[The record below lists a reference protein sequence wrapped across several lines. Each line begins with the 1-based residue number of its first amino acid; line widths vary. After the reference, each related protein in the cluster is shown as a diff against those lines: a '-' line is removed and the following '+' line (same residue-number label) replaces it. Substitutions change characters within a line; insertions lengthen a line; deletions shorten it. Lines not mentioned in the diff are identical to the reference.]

1 MKKAILLSMAIM
13 ASSVVMGQGVK
24 LSASQDLNAMHQ
36 QRQMINIDPIQAQR
50 GIAMPKAEGE
60 TQEYV
65 TTQPEGELKTYVRSG
80 DNMTAVMGGIVDGQ
94 QDGRAMNIVFAPDGK
109 TVWFDKMISATTAT
123 FGWIKGEIE
132 GDKIVIKSGQY
143 AWYYDYGTY
152 YTAYSV
158 ERIVPNPDGNA
169 TNYDTYMTAEGDIEF
184 SIAEDGTLTLLP
196 DANGVAAI
204 GLIRRTTDEFL
215 VEYGYDGKWLGYGDQ
230 NTVYTPFEANFNE
243 GPAEGTELQD
253 FAMTYDLYVNS
264 AERSGHLTK
273 GAIVGDKI
281 YIQGASQYLKD
292 AWLVGTIQGNKVTVD
307 KQLVGILDGYYTY
320 FVGGEIVS
328 QYNEET
334 QQDEY
339 FYAPIEQMTFDY
351 NAETQTL
358 TSDNCLL
365 VAASENLFAEGYM
378 KVAFNPYEDIAVQPA
393 TPIVGEDYLAYN
405 AESGSC
411 FVTVYVPCEDVDG
424 NYIDASKLTYSVY
437 VDGELF
443 TFDPSFYFYFYEPTT
458 VVEYGFI
465 DGYRFQDLGGGRV
478 AIEINKEP
486 QHTIGVKS
494 FYAGGDTVTESE
506 MGLFYVNQTAI
517 SDIQTKAVA
526 GVRYYNLAG
535 QGSDKPFEGINIV
548 VTTLTD
554 GTTTATK
561 VIK

>member
-1 MKKAILLSMAIM
+1 M
-13 ASSVVMGQGVK
+13 
-24 LSASQDLNAMHQ
+24 
-36 QRQMINIDPIQAQR
+36 
-50 GIAMPKAEGE
+50 
-60 TQEYV
+60 
-65 TTQPEGELKTYVRSG
+65 
-80 DNMTAVMGGIVDGQ
+80 
-94 QDGRAMNIVFAPDGK
+94 
-109 TVWFDKMISATTAT
+109 
-123 FGWIKGEIE
+123 
-132 GDKIVIKSGQY
+132 
-143 AWYYDYGTY
+143 
-152 YTAYSV
+152 
-158 ERIVPNPDGNA
+158 PNPDGNA

-465 DGYRFQDLGGGRV
+465 DNYRFQDLGGGRV

-506 MGLFYVNQTAI
+506 MGLFNVNQTAI
-517 SDIQTKAVA
+517 SDIQAKAVA
-526 GVRYYNLAG
+526 GIRYYNLAG
-535 QGSDKPFEGINIV
+535 QGSDKPFDGINIV
-548 VTTLTD
+548 VTTHTD

>member
-109 TVWFDKMISATTAT
+109 TVWFDKIISATTAT

-339 FYAPIEQMTFDY
+339 YYVPIEQLTFDY

-437 VDGELF
+437 VDDELF
-443 TFDPSFYFYFYEPTT
+443 TFDPSFYFYFEQPTT
-458 VVEYGFI
+458 TVEYGFI
-465 DGYRFQDLGGGRV
+465 DAYRFQDLGGGRV
-478 AIEINKEP
+478 AIEINQEP

-517 SDIQTKAVA
+517 SDIQAKAVA

-535 QGSDKPFEGINIV
+535 QGSDKPFKGINIV

>member
-1 MKKAILLSMAIM
+1 MKKTILLSLAVMA
-13 ASSVVMGQGVK
+13 ATVAMGQ
-24 LSASQDLNAMHQ
+24 NARMCVTPNMGAQLQ
-36 QRQMINIDPIQAQR
+36 QRQMSNIDPIQAKR

-109 TVWFDKMISATTAT
+109 TVWFDKIISATTAT

-158 ERIVPNPDGNA
+158 ERIVPNPDGDA
-169 TNYDTYMTAEGDIEF
+169 TNYDTYLTAEGNIEF
-184 SIAEDGTLTLLP
+184 AMGEDGTLTLLP

-215 VEYGYDGKWLGYGDQ
+215 VEYGYDGKWLGYGDA

-253 FAMTYDLYVNS
+253 FSMTYDLYVNS
-264 AERSGHLTK
+264 TERAGHLTK

-281 YIQGASQYLKD
+281 YIQGASQNLKN
-292 AWLVGTIQGNKVTVD
+292 AWLVGTINGDKVTVD
-307 KQLVGILDGYYTY
+307 KQLAGLLDGYYTY

-351 NAETQTL
+351 NAETRTL

-365 VAASENLFAEGYM
+365 VANDQNMLAEGYM
-378 KVAFNPYEDIAVQPA
+378 KVAFNPYEDVAAQPA
-393 TPIVGEDYLAYN
+393 TPIVGEDYLPYN

-411 FVTVYVPCEDVDG
+411 FVTVYVPCQDVDG

-437 VDGELF
+437 VDDELF
-443 TFDPSFYFYFYEPTT
+443 TFDPSFYFYFNEPKT

-465 DGYRFQDLGGGRV
+465 DDYRFQNLGGGRV
-478 AIEINKEP
+478 AIEINAEP
-486 QHTIGVKS
+486 QRTIGVKS

-506 MGLFYVNQTAI
+506 MGLFYIGQSGV
-517 SDIQTKAVA
+517 SDIQAKAVA
-526 GVRYYNLAG
+526 GVRYYNLSG
-535 QGSDKPFEGINIV
+535 QSSDKPFDGINIV
-548 VTTLTD
+548 VTTHTD

>member
-215 VEYGYDGKWLGYGDQ
+215 VEYGYDGKWLGYGDA

-264 AERSGHLTK
+264 TERAGHLTK

-281 YIQGASQYLKD
+281 YIQGASQNLKN
-292 AWLVGTIQGNKVTVD
+292 AWLVGTINGNKVTVD

-378 KVAFNPYEDIAVQPA
+378 KVAFNPYEDVAMKPA
-393 TPIVGEDYLAYN
+393 TPVVGEDFLPYDT
-405 AESGSC
+405 ESGSC
-411 FVTVYVPCEDVDG
+411 FVTVYVPSEDVNG
-424 NYIDASKLTYSVY
+424 NYIDGSKLTYSVY
-437 VDGELF
+437 IDDELF
-443 TFDPSFYFYFYEPTT
+443 TFDPSFYFWK
-458 VVEYGFI
+458 
-465 DGYRFQDLGGGRV
+465 R
-478 AIEINKEP
+478 
-486 QHTIGVKS
+486 
-494 FYAGGDTVTESE
+494 
-506 MGLFYVNQTAI
+506 
-517 SDIQTKAVA
+517 
-526 GVRYYNLAG
+526 
-535 QGSDKPFEGINIV
+535 
-548 VTTLTD
+548 
-554 GTTTATK
+554 
-561 VIK
+561 

>member
-465 DGYRFQDLGGGRV
+465 DNYRFQDLGGGRV

>member
-1 MKKAILLSMAIM
+1 MA
-13 ASSVVMGQGVK
+13 ASVAMGQ
-24 LSASQDLNAMHQ
+24 NARMSVTPNMGAQLQ
-36 QRQMINIDPIQAQR
+36 QRLVSNIDPIQAQR
-50 GIAMPKAEGE
+50 GIAMPKAEGA
-60 TQEYV
+60 TQDYV
-65 TTQPEGELKTYVRSG
+65 TEQPEGELKTYVRSG
-80 DNMTAVMGGIVDGQ
+80 ENMTAVMGGIVDGSQ
-94 QDGRAMNIVFAPDGK
+94 AGRAMNIVFAPDGK
-109 TVWFDKMISATTAT
+109 TVWFDKIISATTAT

-132 GDKIVIKSGQY
+132 GDKIVIEPGQY

-158 ERIVPNPDGNA
+158 ERIVPNPDGDA
-169 TNYDTYMTAEGDIEF
+169 TNYDTYLTAEGRIEF
-184 SIAEDGTLTLLP
+184 AMGEDGSLTLLP
-196 DANGVAAI
+196 GEDGVAAI
-204 GLIRRTTDEFL
+204 GLIRRTTDSFL

-281 YIQGASQYLKD
+281 YIQGASQLMKD
-292 AWLVGTIQGNKVTVD
+292 AWLVGTIEGNKVTVD
-307 KQLVGILDGYYTY
+307 KQLAGLLDGYYTY
-320 FVGGEIVS
+320 FVGGEVIS

-339 FYAPIEQMTFDY
+339 YYVPIEQLTFDY
-351 NAETQTL
+351 NAETMTL

-365 VAASENLFAEGYM
+365 VANDQNMLAEGYM

-506 MGLFYVNQTAI
+506 MGLFLIGQSGV
-517 SDIQTKAVA
+517 SDIQAKAVA
-526 GVRYYNLAG
+526 GVRYYNLSG
-535 QGSDKPFEGINIV
+535 QSSDKPFDGINIV
-548 VTTLTD
+548 VTTHTD
-554 GTTTATK
+554 GTTTSAK

>member
-1 MKKAILLSMAIM
+1 MKKAILLLMAIM

-465 DGYRFQDLGGGRV
+465 DNYRFQDLGGGRV

-506 MGLFYVNQTAI
+506 MGLFYLNQSGI
-517 SDIQTKAVA
+517 SDIEAKAVSK
-526 GVRYYNLAG
+526 VTYYNLAG
-535 QGSDKPFEGINIV
+535 QSSNKPFDGMNIV
-548 VTTLTD
+548 VTTHTD
-554 GTTTATK
+554 GTTTSAK

>member
-1 MKKAILLSMAIM
+1 MKKTILLSLAVMA
-13 ASSVVMGQGVK
+13 ATVAMGQ
-24 LSASQDLNAMHQ
+24 NARMSVTPNMGAQLQ
-36 QRQMINIDPIQAQR
+36 QRLVSNIDPIQAKR
-50 GIAMPKAEGE
+50 GIAMPKAEGA
-60 TQEYV
+60 TQDYITE
-65 TTQPEGELKTYVRSG
+65 QPEGELKTYVRSG
-80 DNMTAVMGGIVDGQ
+80 ENMTAVMGGIVDGSQ
-94 QDGRAMNIVFAPDGK
+94 AGRAMNIVFAPDGK
-109 TVWFDKMISATTAT
+109 TVWFDKIISATTAT

-132 GDKIVIKSGQY
+132 GDKIVIEPGQY

-158 ERIVPNPDGNA
+158 ERIVPNPDGDA
-169 TNYDTYMTAEGDIEF
+169 TNYDTYLTAEGRIEF
-184 SIAEDGTLTLLP
+184 AIGEDGSLTLLP
-196 DANGVAAI
+196 DENGVAAI

-243 GPAEGTELQD
+243 SPAEGTELQD

-264 AERSGHLTK
+264 AERNGHLTK
-273 GAIVGDKI
+273 GAIVGDKV
-281 YIQGASQYLKD
+281 YIQGASQHMKD
-292 AWLVGTIQGNKVTVD
+292 AWLVGTIQGDKVIVD
-307 KQLVGILDGYYTY
+307 KQLAGLLDGYYTY
-320 FVGGEIVS
+320 FTGGEVIS

-339 FYAPIEQMTFDY
+339 YYVPIEQMTFDY
-351 NAETQTL
+351 NAETRTL

-365 VAASENLFAEGYM
+365 VAAGENLLAEGYM
-378 KVAFNPYEDIAVQPA
+378 KVAFNPYEDVAAQPA

-411 FVTVYVPCEDVDG
+411 FVTVYVPCQDVDG

-437 VDGELF
+437 VDDELF
-443 TFDPSFYFYFYEPTT
+443 TFDPSFYFYFSEPKT

-465 DGYRFQDLGGGRV
+465 DDYRFQDLGGGRV

-486 QHTIGVKS
+486 LHSIGVKS
-494 FYAGGDTVTESE
+494 FYAGGGESTESE
-506 MGLFYVNQTAI
+506 MGLFLIGQSGVSN
-517 SDIQTKAVA
+517 IQAKAVA
-526 GVRYYNLAG
+526 GVRYYNLSG
-535 QGSDKPFEGINIV
+535 QGSDKPFDGINLV
-548 VTTLTD
+548 VTTHTD

>member
-50 GIAMPKAEGE
+50 GIAMPKAEGA
-60 TQEYV
+60 TQDYITE
-65 TTQPEGELKTYVRSG
+65 QPEGELKTYVRSG
-80 DNMTAVMGGIVDGQ
+80 ENMTAVMGGIVDGSQ
-94 QDGRAMNIVFAPDGK
+94 AGRTMNIVFAPDGK

-132 GDKIVIKSGQY
+132 GDKIVIEPGQY

-169 TNYDTYMTAEGDIEF
+169 TNYDTYLTAEGNIEF
-184 SIAEDGTLTLLP
+184 AMGEDGSLTLLP
-196 DANGVAAI
+196 GEDGVAAI

-253 FAMTYDLYVNS
+253 FAMTYDLYVGS

-281 YIQGASQYLKD
+281 YIQGASQYMKD
-292 AWLVGTIQGNKVTVD
+292 AWLVGTIEGNKVTVD
-307 KQLVGILDGYYTY
+307 KQLAGILDGYYTY

-351 NAETQTL
+351 NAETRSL
-358 TSDNCLL
+358 TSNDCLL

-378 KVAFNPYEDIAVQPA
+378 KVAFNPYEDVAAQPA
-393 TPIVGEDYLAYN
+393 TPVVGEDFLPYDT
-405 AESGSC
+405 ESGSC
-411 FVTVYVPCEDVDG
+411 FVTVYVPSEDVNG
-424 NYIDASKLTYSVY
+424 NYIDGNKLTYSVY
-437 VDGELF
+437 IDDELF
-443 TFDPSFYFYFYEPTT
+443 TFDPSFYFYFSNPTT
-458 VVEYGFI
+458 VI
-465 DGYRFQDLGGGRV
+465 DFGYYEDYRFQNLGAGRI

-486 QHTIGVKS
+486 LHSIGVKS
-494 FYAGGDTVTESE
+494 FYAGGGETTESD
-506 MGLFYVNQTAI
+506 MGMFYLNMSGI
-517 SDIQTKAVA
+517 SDIQGKAVSKIT
-526 GVRYYNLAG
+526 YYNLAG
-535 QGSDKPFEGINIV
+535 QSSNRPFSGMNIV
-548 VTTLTD
+548 VTTHTD
-554 GTTTATK
+554 GTTSTAK

>member
-1 MKKAILLSMAIM
+1 
-13 ASSVVMGQGVK
+13 MG
-24 LSASQDLNAMHQ
+24 
-36 QRQMINIDPIQAQR
+36 
-50 GIAMPKAEGE
+50 
-60 TQEYV
+60 
-65 TTQPEGELKTYVRSG
+65 
-80 DNMTAVMGGIVDGQ
+80 
-94 QDGRAMNIVFAPDGK
+94 
-109 TVWFDKMISATTAT
+109 
-123 FGWIKGEIE
+123 
-132 GDKIVIKSGQY
+132 
-143 AWYYDYGTY
+143 
-152 YTAYSV
+152 
-158 ERIVPNPDGNA
+158 
-169 TNYDTYMTAEGDIEF
+169 
-184 SIAEDGTLTLLP
+184 EDGSLTLLP
-196 DANGVAAI
+196 DEDGVAAI

-253 FAMTYDLYVNS
+253 FAMTYDLYVGS
-264 AERSGHLTK
+264 AERNGHLTK

-281 YIQGASQYLKD
+281 YIQGASQHMKD
-292 AWLVGTIQGNKVTVD
+292 AWLVGTIQGDKVTVD
-307 KQLVGILDGYYTY
+307 KQLAGMLDGYYTY
-320 FVGGEIVS
+320 FVGGEVIS

-339 FYAPIEQMTFDY
+339 YYVPIEQLTFDY

-365 VAASENLFAEGYM
+365 VANDQNMLAEGYM
-378 KVAFNPYEDIAVQPA
+378 KVAFNPYEEVAAQPA
-393 TPIVGEDYLAYN
+393 TPIVGEDYLPYN

-437 VDGELF
+437 VDDELF
-443 TFDPSFYFYFYEPTT
+443 TFDPSFYFYFEQPTT
-458 VVEYGFI
+458 TVEYGFI
-465 DGYRFQDLGGGRV
+465 DAYRFQDLGGGRV
-478 AIEINKEP
+478 AIEINQEP

-517 SDIQTKAVA
+517 SDIQAKAVA

-535 QGSDKPFEGINIV
+535 QGSDKPFKGINIV